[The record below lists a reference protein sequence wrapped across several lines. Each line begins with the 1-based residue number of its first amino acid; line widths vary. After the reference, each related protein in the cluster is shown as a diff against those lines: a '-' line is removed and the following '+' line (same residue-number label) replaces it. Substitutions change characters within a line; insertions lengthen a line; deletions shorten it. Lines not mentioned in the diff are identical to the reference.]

1 MDWISILFLWF
12 LENIA
17 QSEVSLRKNHNV
29 DWMLVLF
36 LRLLDNIAEE
46 KISLKKKLQCKLD
59 VAFASMITRKYSPI
73 RGLIQEK
80 VTMGIECSFCFYG
93 YWRK

>member
-46 KISLKKKLQCKLD
+46 EISLKKKLQCKLD
-59 VAFASMITRKYSPI
+59 VTFASMITGKYSPI

-80 VTMGIECSFCFYG
+80 VTMGIECGFCFYG